1 MTYKL
6 LTTNLKMIW
15 NVNKALKN
23 VTVTHAHILNIPS
36 INEQNYKFRNWF
48 TYIFFQIRMFYRK
61 LIFVLRKAILLNSTT
76 KEQFNLYYKN
86 NVFLS
91 PNKLEKT
98 FMGLGGQIV
107 KLGHLLLITW
117 SFNTE
122 AEGSSL
128 TRGRVSL
135 SPILLDKYY

>member
-1 MTYKL
+1 
-6 LTTNLKMIW
+6 
-15 NVNKALKN
+15 
-23 VTVTHAHILNIPS
+23 
-36 INEQNYKFRNWF
+36 
-48 TYIFFQIRMFYRK
+48 MFYRK